1 MKIKR
6 LFEFYLGENIMGKH
20 KIALVNVVD
29 TRRYLSGLINRVE
42 QGDIDSK
49 QAGKLT
55 YICNTLL
62 KAQELECIEKRLVR
76 LEEAADRREAIDVTP
91 RKPQLKEGKS

>member
-1 MKIKR
+1 
-6 LFEFYLGENIMGKH
+6 MGKH
-20 KIALVNVVD
+20 KITLQNVVD

-42 QGDIDSK
+42 QGDIDAK

-62 KAQELECIEKRLVR
+62 KAQELECIERRLLH
-76 LEEAADRREAIDVTP
+76 LEDEAISRQAINVTP
-91 RKPQLKEGKS
+91 QPTQITEG

>member
-1 MKIKR
+1 
-6 LFEFYLGENIMGKH
+6 MGKH
-20 KIALVNVVD
+20 TITLINVVD

-42 QGDIDSK
+42 NGSIDSK
-49 QAGKLT
+49 EAGRLT
-55 YICNTLL
+55 YISNTLL

-76 LEEAADRREAIDVTP
+76 LEEVAERREAIDVTP

>member
-1 MKIKR
+1 
-6 LFEFYLGENIMGKH
+6 MGKH
-20 KIALVNVVD
+20 KITLVNVVD

-49 QAGKLT
+49 KAGKLT

-62 KAQELECIEKRLVR
+62 KAQELECIEKRLLR
-76 LEEAADRREAIDVTP
+76 LEDAAESREAIDVTP
-91 RKPQLKEGKS
+91 KPKRIPEGKS